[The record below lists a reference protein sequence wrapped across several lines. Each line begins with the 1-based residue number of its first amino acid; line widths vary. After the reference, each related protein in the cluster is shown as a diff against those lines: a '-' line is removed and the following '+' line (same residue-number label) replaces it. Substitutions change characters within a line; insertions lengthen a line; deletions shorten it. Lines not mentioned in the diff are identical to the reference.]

1 MSCPYVPPPSMM
13 PRPGA
18 LASAIDHHDRWH
30 WDHPAEPCQYAEPEP
45 AALPG
50 PCVYCG
56 SAAGTFR
63 DRGGAVCTD
72 SYACLDRGW
81 QGMPRARAR
90 RRSPA
95 ALALIAAIRAYQL
108 FVPRFLKGRCPMEP
122 HCSQYGLEAVRE
134 HGAARGLVLTCKR
147 IWSCR

>member
-1 MSCPYVPPPSMM
+1 MSCPSVPPPSAMA
-13 PRPGA
+13 RPGA

-30 WDHPAEPCQYAEPEP
+30 WDHPDQPCQYDVPEP
-45 AALPG
+45 SRHVQLNYMVQAG
-50 PCVYCG
+50 
-56 SAAGTFR
+56 AAGEVMRERLAAAGLSDGEEVIVRT
-63 DRGGAVCTD
+63 G
-72 SYACLDRGW
+72 
-81 QGMPRARAR
+81 
-90 RRSPA
+90 RSPA